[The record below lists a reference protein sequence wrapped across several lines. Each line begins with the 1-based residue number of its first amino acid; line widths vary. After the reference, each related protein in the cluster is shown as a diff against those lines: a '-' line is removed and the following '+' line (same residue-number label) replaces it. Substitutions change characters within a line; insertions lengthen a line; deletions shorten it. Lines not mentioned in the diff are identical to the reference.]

1 MNPDTRVCRRCIDAV
16 EFWGVGQRPLALT
29 VHSRHFWD
37 VSETRPLRGWWQEAD
52 IDPVKAAR
60 KLWSYS
66 RMDQGRVHR
75 CRFDGNHWLM
85 SDISL
90 GGHSKFH
97 QNDYKT
103 IKSAAVRAAIRRQ
116 RPVAIVPI
124 RPSRAHFMS
133 GSSVSLP
140 TRR

>member
-29 VHSRHFWD
+29 AYSRHFWD

-75 CRFDGNHWLM
+75 CQGNAGTWATTARDSCRRRIVGKCTELLIIQSRMAQSIRFR
-85 SDISL
+85 
-90 GGHSKFH
+90 
-97 QNDYKT
+97 
-103 IKSAAVRAAIRRQ
+103 SAR
-116 RPVAIVPI
+116 
-124 RPSRAHFMS
+124 
-133 GSSVSLP
+133 
-140 TRR
+140 

>member
-29 VHSRHFWD
+29 VYSRHFWD
-37 VSETRPLRGWWQEAD
+37 VS
-52 IDPVKAAR
+52 AR

-124 RPSRAHFMS
+124 RPSRAPFY
-133 GSSVSLP
+133 VRIICLATDP
-140 TRR
+140 

>member
-1 MNPDTRVCRRCIDAV
+1 MCIGA
-16 EFWGVGQRPLALT
+16 
-29 VHSRHFWD
+29 
-37 VSETRPLRGWWQEAD
+37 
-52 IDPVKAAR
+52 
-60 KLWSYS
+60 
-66 RMDQGRVHR
+66 
-75 CRFDGNHWLM
+75 FDGNHWLM

-124 RPSRAHFMS
+124 RPSRAPFYVRIICLATDPTLGLMRAYSRNLPRALVMLRARRHFFERV
-133 GSSVSLP
+133 GDIQ
-140 TRR
+140 